1 MLKITWS
8 QWWRRKKF
16 PHHPTEGDDG
26 SIMDVAPDVLDT
38 HDAGLSLA
46 ETAYRKVRD
55 KLITLEIHPGAP
67 INEGKLA
74 AELAVGRTPLREG
87 LKRLERDH
95 LVVSYP
101 RRGTFA
107 TMVDIT
113 ELAQIS
119 DIRLSLEPL
128 AARRAAEDAN
138 PQTRSELRRLA
149 GSIEELDGSSSDPRS
164 LMRFDIAVHRA
175 IYHAAGNP
183 HLEDVLIRY
192 DNLAVRIWFLVL
204 NKLPHVSGH
213 VTEHA
218 ELLHAIADGDG
229 DRAAKLSHR
238 HVTDFEQ
245 SIRTVL

>member
-1 MLKITWS
+1 MNAI
-8 QWWRRKKF
+8 
-16 PHHPTEGDDG
+16 
-26 SIMDVAPDVLDT
+26 PDVLEAR
-38 HDAGLSLA
+38 DANLSMA
-46 ETAYRKVRD
+46 ESAYRQVRD
-55 KLITLEIHPGAP
+55 KLITLEIRPGAP
-67 INEGKLA
+67 INEGTLA
-74 AELAVGRTPLREG
+74 TELSIGRTPLREA

-128 AARRAAEDAN
+128 AARRAAEGATPAARD
-138 PQTRSELRRLA
+138 ELRRLA
-149 GSIEELDGSSSDPRS
+149 ASIAELEAGSSDPRA

-175 IYHAAGNP
+175 IYHAAGNE

-218 ELLHAIADGDG
+218 ELLHAIIDGDAE
-229 DRAAKLSHR
+229 RAAKLTHR

>member
-1 MLKITWS
+1 MVTEKNIPPRS
-8 QWWRRKKF
+8 M
-16 PHHPTEGDDG
+16 EGDDG
-26 SIMDVAPDVLDT
+26 SIMNEAPDLLEA
-38 HDAGLSLA
+38 HDVGLSMA
-46 ETAYRKVRD
+46 ESAYRKVRD
-55 KLITLEIHPGAP
+55 KLITLDIRPGAP
-67 INEGKLA
+67 INE
-74 AELAVGRTPLREG
+74 AELATELAIGRTPLREG

-128 AARRAAEDAN
+128 AARRAAEDA
-138 PQTRSELRRLA
+138 TDEARDELRRLA
-149 GSIEELDGSSSDPRS
+149 ASIAELDGDSSDPRA

-204 NKLPHVSGH
+204 NKLPHVSAH
-213 VTEHA
+213 ITEHA
-218 ELLHAIADGDG
+218 ELLHAIADGDA
-229 DRAAKLSHR
+229 DRAAKLTR
-238 HVTDFEQ
+238 QHVADFEN